1 MKVDFAWPAPLIS
14 TVTYDR
20 QVSVSFLLMSSDFS
34 SSLHPWTSKVILRCA
49 SAALADPRAAPH
61 HLSSLSACPT
71 RQKKK
76 LATYCMSA
84 ADALSSPPSSIVCTT
99 TSLHKHSWTHTLSH
113 THTERNTSSE
123 LRKIWVAQQEQGVRN
138 YSDWCSVLTFTE
150 NGWEIMEKCDIQ
162 SGNITAAAWCL
173 PWSRIKE
180 TGLVTLYSK
189 AQVWLEFIEQQH
201 LQYH

>member
-1 MKVDFAWPAPLIS
+1 MTGRFLSPSSWCPRIFHPAFILGPP
-14 TVTYDR
+14 R
-20 QVSVSFLLMSSDFS
+20 
-34 SSLHPWTSKVILRCA
+34 SSLDVHWQPWQTHALLPIILPLCLP
-49 SAALADPRAAPH
+49 ALPGR
-61 HLSSLSACPT
+61 
-71 RQKKK
+71 KK

-84 ADALSSPPSSIVCTT
+84 AEALSSPPSSIVCTT

-113 THTERNTSSE
+113 THAERNTSGE
-123 LRKIWVAQQEQGVRN
+123 PRKIWVAQQEQGVRN

-173 PWSRIKE
+173 LWSRIKE
-180 TGLVTLYSK
+180 TGLMTLHSK
-189 AQVWLEFIEQQH
+189 AQVWLEFIEQQQ